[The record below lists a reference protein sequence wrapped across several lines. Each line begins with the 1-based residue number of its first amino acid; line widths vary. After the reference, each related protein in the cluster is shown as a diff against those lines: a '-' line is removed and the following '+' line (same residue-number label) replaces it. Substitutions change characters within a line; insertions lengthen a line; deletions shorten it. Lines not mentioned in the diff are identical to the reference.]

1 MTAVAASSTA
11 MTAVIGNSAAL
22 NAVVSSQTAMAAVAA
37 SDVAVAAVYGSA
49 VAVDAVKANETAW
62 ATLTG
67 ATSAVM
73 GKAAAKLA
81 GLNPADYADM
91 EAIASSSTAMTAV
104 AASSTAMAAVAT
116 SDSAIRAMVAS
127 TAAKTALI
135 ANNNNL
141 QSVAN
146 TWWKTVQSGFT
157 LVRAQK
163 DDDGVTSANSV
174 NAKYIM
180 FAIPGGYNNGSGITN
195 CFHGHNGAAA
205 GSASGSYTD
214 TAKRKVL
221 LGGGTFTETN
231 DGMVRTWVYSI

>member
-1 MTAVAASSTA
+1 MAAIA
-11 MTAVIGNSAAL
+11 
-22 NAVVSSQTAMAAVAA
+22 SSQTAMAA
-37 SDVAVAAVYGSA
+37 
-49 VAVDAVKANETAW
+49 
-62 ATLTG
+62 
-67 ATSAVM
+67 
-73 GKAAAKLA
+73 
-81 GLNPADYADM
+81 
-91 EAIASSSTAMTAV
+91 IASSQ
-104 AASSTAMAAVAT
+104 TAMAAVAT

-157 LVRAQK
+157 LVRSQK

>member
-1 MTAVAASSTA
+1 MAAIAAS
-11 MTAVIGNSAAL
+11 
-22 NAVVSSQTAMAAVAA
+22 Q
-37 SDVAVAAVYGSA
+37 
-49 VAVDAVKANETAW
+49 
-62 ATLTG
+62 
-67 ATSAVM
+67 
-73 GKAAAKLA
+73 
-81 GLNPADYADM
+81 
-91 EAIASSSTAMTAV
+91 
-104 AASSTAMAAVAT
+104 TAMAAVAT

>member
-1 MTAVAASSTA
+1 
-11 MTAVIGNSAAL
+11 
-22 NAVVSSQTAMAAVAA
+22 MAAVAA

-91 EAIASSSTAMTAV
+91 AAIAS
-104 AASSTAMAAVAT
+104 SSTAMAAVAT

-157 LVRAQK
+157 LVRSQK